1 MIILGDT
8 VSGINPIW
16 ARYVSEQMIEWLNWL
31 RNISI
36 RSYLELSQR
45 FIDLNPHY
53 IPDSAGASEASELF
67 DRMVVNQEFFAQ
79 VSDAGV
85 LVWANSGFEDFLLA
99 LEVYAPKYPEI
110 REVVLFFRRNLWWF
124 KRLYQFFGAEL
135 ILQLRAE
142 GRSL

>member
-1 MIILGDT
+1 M
-8 VSGINPIW
+8 SGINPIW

-53 IPDSAGASEASELF
+53 IPDSVATSEASELF

-110 REVVLFFRRNLWWF
+110 REVVLFFSRNLWWF
-124 KRLYQFFGAEL
+124 KRLYQFFRAEL

>member
-1 MIILGDT
+1 MT
-8 VSGINPIW
+8 TNPVW
-16 ARYVSEQMIEWLNWL
+16 ARYVSEQIIEWLNWL

-53 IPDSAGASEASELF
+53 VPDSSNHSEASDLF
-67 DRMVVNQEFFAQ
+67 DRMIVNQEFFSQ

-85 LVWANSGFEDFLLA
+85 LVWANSGFEEFLDA
-99 LEVYAPKYPEI
+99 LEIYAPRYPEI
-110 REVVLFFRRNLWWF
+110 RSVCVFFRRNLHWF
-124 KRLYQFFGAEL
+124 KRLYQFFRAEL

-142 GRSL
+142 GRSI